1 MNNIA
6 PISHVTH
13 ISHLAQWKELMNN
26 RYGASGRNTD
36 VNENIRHLNNM
47 KKEIDDR
54 INNIREDRLQN
65 LNLLKKEMSARLYQ
79 FQTELNDMKRE
90 VADKMK
96 EKKEETHLG
105 EGKYLRRNKRKYGDI

>member
-6 PISHVTH
+6 HNAH
-13 ISHLAQWKELMNN
+13 ISHIAHVTQWKELMNN

-79 FQTELNDMKRE
+79 FQTELNDLKRE